1 MNDWLTVILA
11 GGKGQRMKSSVSK
24 VLHKI
29 CGKEIIRHVSDNVAY
44 LHAGCV
50 VVVVSPDDLSQ
61 IKPILN
67 KEYVYVVQ
75 DLPLG
80 TAHALLQS
88 KEKFPKDT
96 KNIVVVFGDNAV
108 DDENTINSVMQ
119 AHISNESKIT
129 VLTKIL
135 EHPDG
140 YGRII
145 RNDVGSIIAVTE
157 QKSLSTEEH
166 SIKEVNGGVYCFNT
180 DWLINN
186 IHKIAKSEITK
197 EYYLTGLISL
207 AYEQGH
213 FVANHMDKSSIDI
226 MGINN
231 KQELAKAEKIIQLRI
246 LNNHM
251 INGVTIKDPSTTYID
266 SDVILGKDS
275 VVLPNTH
282 INGGCVVGERT
293 TLGPNSVMREVEI
306 GNDCKIVNSFIEES
320 ILNNKVSIGPFSHIR
335 PGCILNDNVYI
346 GNYVETKNSHIGENT
361 KIGHF
366 GYIGDSQV
374 GKNVNIGAGTI
385 TCNYD
390 GEQKHIT
397 IINDGAFIGSDT
409 MLVAPINIGKNVVT
423 GAGSVITSDVPDNS
437 KVIGAPARIV
447 NNRSET

>member
-1 MNDWLTVILA
+1 
-11 GGKGQRMKSSVSK
+11 
-24 VLHKI
+24 
-29 CGKEIIRHVSDNVAY
+29 
-44 LHAGCV
+44 
-50 VVVVSPDDLSQ
+50 
-61 IKPILN
+61 
-67 KEYVYVVQ
+67 
-75 DLPLG
+75 
-80 TAHALLQS
+80 
-88 KEKFPKDT
+88 
-96 KNIVVVFGDNAV
+96 
-108 DDENTINSVMQ
+108 
-119 AHISNESKIT
+119 
-129 VLTKIL
+129 
-135 EHPDG
+135 
-140 YGRII
+140 
-145 RNDVGSIIAVTE
+145 
-157 QKSLSTEEH
+157 
-166 SIKEVNGGVYCFNT
+166 
-180 DWLINN
+180 
-186 IHKIAKSEITK
+186 
-197 EYYLTGLISL
+197 
-207 AYEQGH
+207 
-213 FVANHMDKSSIDI
+213 
-226 MGINN
+226 
-231 KQELAKAEKIIQLRI
+231 
-246 LNNHM
+246 
-251 INGVTIKDPSTTYID
+251 
-266 SDVILGKDS
+266 VILGKDS

-293 TLGPNSVMREVEI
+293 ILGPNSVMREVEI

-447 NNRSET
+447 NNRSEI